1 MYGRNNS
8 RANFHSLSQVFT
20 ANCIVPFFLRMQT
33 AHVHNVHGVQESAR
47 HTYAK
52 ALLNVSETQN
62 WSDKRVKA
70 KHIFCLSFVLR
81 YVRDSTWR
89 RSVSDGDV
97 TVSLKAISI
106 LCRVFTVF
114 PQCVFSSKNP
124 KSRKS
129 LCWCVFSKQSVVGVF
144 PFCYWWIYIFNVNQ
158 LPVTCLAAG
167 ADALLDFFI
176 SLCPVML
183 CFTASKTN
191 FLLVCWLHPV
201 RVFFRCSC
209 FLDAALSVK
218 LSVFSPLALF
228 NL

>member
-20 ANCIVPFFLRMQT
+20 ANCIVPLFLRMQT
-33 AHVHNVHGVQESAR
+33 AHVQNVHGV
-47 HTYAK
+47 HTVCTRNQ
-52 ALLNVSETQN
+52 LVILTQKLC
-62 WSDKRVKA
+62 DKRVKA

-89 RSVSDGDV
+89 RSLSDGDV

-114 PQCVFSSKNP
+114 PQCVFSSKKP

-129 LCWCVFSKQSVVGVF
+129 LCWCVFSKQSIVGVF

-167 ADALLDFFI
+167 ADALLDFFN
-176 SLCPVML
+176 SLCPVRL

-191 FLLVCWLHPV
+191 FLLVCRLHPV
-201 RVFFRCSC
+201 VFFFPLLLFPRCC
-209 FLDAALSVK
+209 FIC
-218 LSVFSPLALF
+218 
-228 NL
+228 